1 MQIPCQGYCPKFDST
16 MSWPLAKLLASTPKE
31 TIAPKQTKGGRRRS
45 RKQSL
50 TRSSAII
57 LLTMKVRSGFLGG
70 TYHHHVG
77 QDEYRDD
84 DYFAVEQTCNPIKIG
99 FTFNCSH
106 FNPSAFD
113 PRPRGIPM
121 LLSCIPQWLI
131 LWKIMATVD
140 PLETLPHPLNT
151 LPTWQDQTACLTL
164 QHQPPSSALINTIG
178 TAWINCC
185 AKVLQLKCD
194 KSGWF
199 QIYQMTQTKSPR
211 PSSAMDGS
219 GGGLNTSMAKMESL
233 VARIIRYVSLCTMG
247 GWPEWR
253 TTRGASYTNRIILFY
268 TQWVTV

>member
-113 PRPRGIPM
+113 PRPQGISTASLLHPPM
-121 LLSCIPQWLI
+121 TDSVEDYGHCRSPFLIHSTLFTHGRTRLL
-131 LWKIMATVD
+131 V
-140 PLETLPHPLNT
+140 
-151 LPTWQDQTACLTL
+151 
-164 QHQPPSSALINTIG
+164 
-178 TAWINCC
+178 
-185 AKVLQLKCD
+185 
-194 KSGWF
+194 
-199 QIYQMTQTKSPR
+199 
-211 PSSAMDGS
+211 
-219 GGGLNTSMAKMESL
+219 
-233 VARIIRYVSLCTMG
+233 
-247 GWPEWR
+247 
-253 TTRGASYTNRIILFY
+253 
-268 TQWVTV
+268 

>member
-113 PRPRGIPM
+113 PRPRGIPL

-140 PLETLPHPLNT
+140 L
-151 LPTWQDQTACLTL
+151 
-164 QHQPPSSALINTIG
+164 PSSSTQHSSHMAGPDCLFNTSTPTTIQC
-178 TAWINCC
+178 TDQYDWDC
-185 AKVLQLKCD
+185 LD
-194 KSGWF
+194 KLLC
-199 QIYQMTQTKSPR
+199 Q
-211 PSSAMDGS
+211 SSAVEM
-219 GGGLNTSMAKMESL
+219 
-233 VARIIRYVSLCTMG
+233 R
-247 GWPEWR
+247 
-253 TTRGASYTNRIILFY
+253 
-268 TQWVTV
+268 